1 MSGAVGSERRER
13 DRDRVK
19 SYQIVSKVAHAV
31 FETFLSLLDH
41 SRQHRDTMP
50 VFVGQKH
57 VLEYDPPPPP
67 LTKEEQEKVDYEAY
81 NEQQRVKFEIPSP
94 QWKGKY
100 RPKTTPKYEYVSVVP
115 HYPTQPDTREEI
127 VMRPLTE
134 DEVRLRTDVDNFNK
148 EQKALFYKDHP
159 EERWKS
165 SSRTTAP
172 NWKNFGV
179 ELPKV
184 LAPNEFLKRCNTA
197 LHSELHTN
205 EVARK
210 ITKYSY
216 PETDFQ
222 STPRGMPVSLD
233 ICYHYNEDDNR
244 VLQEFAEQGWELV
257 SCVTVNYT
265 KTFYFKREL
274 ELIPDTTNAD

>member
-1 MSGAVGSERRER
+1 
-13 DRDRVK
+13 
-19 SYQIVSKVAHAV
+19 
-31 FETFLSLLDH
+31 
-41 SRQHRDTMP
+41 MP
-50 VFVGQKH
+50 VFVGQNH
-57 VLEYDPPPPP
+57 VPEYDPPPPP
-67 LTKEEQEKVDYEAY
+67 LTKEEQEKVNYEAY
-81 NEQQRVKFEIPSP
+81 NEQRRVKFEIPPP

-100 RPKTTPKYEYVSVVP
+100 RPKTRPKYEYVSVVP

-127 VMRPLTE
+127 VTRLLTE
-134 DEVRLRTDVDNFNK
+134 DEVRLRTDVENFNK

-165 SSRTTAP
+165 TSSSTP
-172 NWKNFGV
+172 PDSKNFGM
-179 ELPKV
+179 ELSKV
-184 LAPNEFLKRCNTA
+184 LAPTEFLRQY
-197 LHSELHTN
+197 N

-222 STPRGMPVSLD
+222 CTPRGKPASLD
-233 ICYHYNEDDNR
+233 ICYQYNEDENR

-257 SCVTVNYT
+257 SCCVDVHYSKS